1 MPAEFWNSSG
11 REFCS
16 KICQFGVAFTNSVSM
31 SARVYKLLLV
41 DDSQDHR
48 VLFGD
53 GLRATGVCDIIA
65 EAENGEVAIHYLTG
79 ADGYANR
86 EAFPLPDVILLDL
99 SMPRMNGFEVLK
111 WLQARRLHR
120 VITIV
125 LSSSDLVEDI
135 EKAKKLGAQGY
146 VVKTS
151 VRQTVARIMELI
163 GNLTP
168 PP

>member
-1 MPAEFWNSSG
+1 
-11 REFCS
+11 
-16 KICQFGVAFTNSVSM
+16 M

-53 GLRATGVCDIIA
+53 GLRATGICNIIG
-65 EAENGEVAIHYLTG
+65 EAENGEVAIHYLAG
-79 ADGYANR
+79 VDGYANR
-86 EAFPLPDVILLDL
+86 EAFPLPEVILLDL
-99 SMPRMNGFEVLK
+99 SMPRTNGFEVLR
-111 WLQARRLHR
+111 WLQARRLHG

-135 EKAKKLGAQGY
+135 EKAHRLGAHGY

-151 VRQTVARIMELI
+151 VRHTTAQIMELI
-163 GNLTP
+163 RKLTP